1 MIFLVLTTTMGV
13 VCYKKRL
20 YKAITAYIIANS
32 VSLLLVYAFFHF
44 HNLAQ
49 ACSIPMSVP
58 SSVFLT
64 FQFGGLGV
72 LSLHWKAHRRLHQ
85 FYLVMLAALTALFLL
100 KNLPDWTVW
109 ISIVAISIWDIVAVL
124 TPCGPLKMLVETASR
139 RGDNNFP
146 AILYNSSSYV
156 ETPETPDTTRSH
168 STQLTEFSN
177 SSNANLLQ
185 SDSLLTTPVLPR
197 RTREVREVE
206 GTIRLGM
213 GDFVFYS
220 LMLGNAA
227 QTSPLTT
234 VLACFLSNL
243 VGLTITLPVVSLS
256 QTALPALPFP
266 LLIAALFYFSSHVAL
281 TPFTNLCSLTLI
293 LF

>member
-146 AILYNSSSYV
+146 AILYNW
-156 ETPETPDTTRSH
+156 
-168 STQLTEFSN
+168 
-177 SSNANLLQ
+177 
-185 SDSLLTTPVLPR
+185 
-197 RTREVREVE
+197 EVREVE